1 MRFVRRPFG
10 FIRDQSGA
18 AAVEFALLANLFI
31 ALLIGAFAV
40 GYVFVVRAD
49 LENSMAAAE
58 RYALIHEE
66 DDATLL
72 GIIRSNLV
80 TYDGKNISV
89 TLSRASDSGIDYVKA
104 DIAYVIDLGV
114 ASIFGPVSITTSR
127 VFPT

>member
-1 MRFVRRPFG
+1 MRSEKKQFG
-10 FIRDQSGA
+10 FIGDQSGA
-18 AAVEFALLANLFI
+18 TAVEFALLANLFV

-72 GIIRSNLV
+72 GVIRSNLV
-80 TYDGKNISV
+80 TYDGKNIAV
-89 TLSRASDSGIDYVKA
+89 TLTRASDSGIDFVKA

-114 ASIFGPVSITTSR
+114 ASIFGPVAIKTSR